1 MKEFMKRYRFFL
13 RNGFDVVEAAY
24 MAKWVSIKE
33 FTSCECLITKKGV
46 L

>member
-24 MAKWVSIKE
+24 MAKW
-33 FTSCECLITKKGV
+33 TKLTLKR
-46 L
+46 

>member
-24 MAKWVSIKE
+24 MATWEK
-33 FTSCECLITKKGV
+33 LN
-46 L
+46 LRR

>member
-24 MAKWVSIKE
+24 MAYWGKQNEKRS
-33 FTSCECLITKKGV
+33 
-46 L
+46 